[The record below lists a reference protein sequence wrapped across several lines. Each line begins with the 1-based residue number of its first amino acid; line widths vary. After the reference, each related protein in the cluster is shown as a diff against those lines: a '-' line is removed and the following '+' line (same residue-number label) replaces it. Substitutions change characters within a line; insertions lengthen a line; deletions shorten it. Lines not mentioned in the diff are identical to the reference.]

1 MGGKH
6 ITASDSRPLDVATV
20 TPKLR
25 KHFFDK
31 VNEFGELR
39 GDRMLGEASLMSHWV
54 HQRFYQAYLWMT
66 ASRSYP
72 VRAFRHELDALAWC
86 EELVQ
91 CPRVETTG

>member
-1 MGGKH
+1 ML
-6 ITASDSRPLDVATV
+6 SDSRPLDVATV

-25 KHFFDK
+25 KHFFDR

-39 GDRMLGEASLMSHWV
+39 ANRMLGEASLMSNWV

-66 ASRSYP
+66 VSRIYP
-72 VRAFRHELDALAWC
+72 VRAFRHELDAVAWC

-91 CPRVETTG
+91 SSRADIAGGESYRL